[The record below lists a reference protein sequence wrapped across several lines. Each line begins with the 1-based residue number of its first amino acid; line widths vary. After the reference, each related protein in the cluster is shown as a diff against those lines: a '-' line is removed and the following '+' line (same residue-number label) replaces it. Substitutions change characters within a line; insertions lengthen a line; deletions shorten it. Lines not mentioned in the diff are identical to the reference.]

1 MLISFC
7 VIVAVSVS
15 FLDRLRISSV
25 DQPNLFV
32 LNVRTQDVAQI
43 QNLDPQARL
52 YDTILGRIQS
62 VDGVRLSDYLDAREP
77 AER

>member
-1 MLISFC
+1 M
-7 VIVAVSVS
+7 IVSVSVS

-32 LNVRTQDVAQI
+32 LNVRTQDVDMIKAR
-43 QNLDPQARL
+43 DPQSRL

-62 VDGVRLSDYLDAREP
+62 VNTVRLSEYLDAREP
-77 AER
+77 

>member
-1 MLISFC
+1 MI
-7 VIVAVSVS
+7 VSVSIS

-32 LNVRTQDVAQI
+32 LNVRTKDIDTIIA
-43 QNLDPQARL
+43 LDPKARL

-62 VDGVRLSDYLDAREP
+62 VNGIILSDYLVTREI
-77 AER
+77 